1 MAPDTAVASD
11 TAVARDTAEAV
22 YRAYNDAENAHD
34 LEATGRLVTPDLYVE
49 VNGRPQLGSGAD
61 DAEANA
67 ALLRCY
73 PDYHREVVEVVGTT
87 DRACVRWRM
96 VGTPSPGLGLGPLDL
111 HGCSV
116 VEVVGGRLARAYLY
130 ADGSVLEG
138 LLERARDGA
147 TS

>member
-1 MAPDTAVASD
+1 MALDTAALD
-11 TAVARDTAEAV
+11 TAALDTAEAV

-34 LEATGRLVTPDLYVE
+34 LAATERLVRPDLYVE
-49 VNGRPQLGSGAD
+49 VNGRPQLASAAD

-73 PDYHREVVEVVGTT
+73 PDYHRDLVEVVGTAT
-87 DRACVRWRM
+87 RACVRWRM
-96 VGTPSPGLGLGPLDL
+96 VGSAAPGLGLGPLDL

-116 VEVVGGRLARAYLY
+116 VEVADGRLARAYLY
-130 ADGSVLEG
+130 ADGRVLEG